1 MVKAYLPKVEV
12 TLIKVVQRDRNR
24 PKPATG
30 PDSIIDLTP
39 YLAEGSV
46 VTFSRGINQ
55 PAGVFSIDFPDQ
67 MMPQSRDTL
76 YSMVEPM
83 DIIEIRMAREPHKY
97 PSGLPVVF
105 RGFVS
110 LIKRN
115 EKMSGGKPQR
125 RVVISGR
132 DWGGIM
138 QSIQIFYKKDYA
150 VGQIIMDSFPMFST
164 YGVTLEYL
172 SPSDFVSVIV
182 DKIVTPWLDAL
193 WKAAK
198 VERRLRLEPK
208 TTVTQGR
215 VGTNGIQHYEGG
227 IWGLLSSWTDLA
239 WNELIFDDDDGG
251 SYLRYRAKPYRD
263 IETGEL
269 VMSDAVEPDRVEM
282 GADAVVSLN
291 VERNIERVFN
301 YFHVEAPQAVMN
313 SVDLINVEAMQKGSV
328 FVTDDPNTD
337 PVIYGLRKL
346 TEATTMTSPDN
357 TNSVADK
364 PSDEQQSF
372 IDQHNDWLGSRRDDL
387 KGMRKDASVLESGSM
402 TLRGNERIKPG
413 VYIDIDRGAVKA
425 EYYAQNVTHTFEVL
439 GAYITEVEF
448 IRGTGFIKRMETPNY
463 LNETSRGV
471 YGKS

>member
-1 MVKAYLPKVEV
+1 MVKAYLPKVKV

-46 VTFSRGINQ
+46 VTFSRGVNQ

-132 DWGGIM
+132 DWGGIL
-138 QSIQIFYKKDYA
+138 QAIQIFYAKDYA
-150 VGQIIMDSFPMFST
+150 FGEIMLNTFPMFT
-164 YGVTLEYL
+164 KYGLDFEYL
-172 SPSDFVSVIV
+172 LPAKFVSEIV
-182 DKIVTPWLDAL
+182 EKIVNPWLDGL
-193 WKAAK
+193 WMASSL
-198 VERRLRLEPK
+198 EQGLRLEPK

-215 VGTNGIQHYEGG
+215 VGPNGIQSYEGN
-227 IWGLLSSWTDLA
+227 IWDFLSRWTDLT

-263 IETGEL
+263 IETGKL

-301 YFHVEAPQAVMN
+301 YFHVEAPQASLN
-313 SVDLINVEAMQKGSV
+313 SVDLINVHSMQKGTI
-328 FVTDDPNTD
+328 FVTDDLNTD
-337 PVIYGLRKL
+337 PNIYGLRKV
-346 TEATTMTSPDN
+346 TDQSMMTHEKNRFGRDGESYED
-357 TNSVADK
+357 AK
-364 PSDEQQSF
+364 EF
-372 IDQHNDWLGSRRDDL
+372 AKWHNDWLGSRRDDL

-402 TLRGNERIKPG
+402 TLRGDERIKPG
-413 VYIDIDRGAVKA
+413 VYIEIERGAVRA
-425 EYYAQNVTHTFEVL
+425 EYYPQNVTHTFEVL

-448 IRGTGFIKRMETPNY
+448 IRGTGFIDRLETPNY
-463 LNETSRGV
+463 LNETSRGA
-471 YGKS
+471 YA